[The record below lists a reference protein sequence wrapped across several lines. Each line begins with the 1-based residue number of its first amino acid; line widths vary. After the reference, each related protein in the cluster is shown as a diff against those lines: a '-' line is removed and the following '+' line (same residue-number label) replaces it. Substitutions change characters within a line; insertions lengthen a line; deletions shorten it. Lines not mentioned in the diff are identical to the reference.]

1 MPPKRRASGPQTRQ
15 ATLAF
20 HGASNRVTKPR
31 GSPTGKAKATNK
43 SKQDPILSE
52 SITETNLKAEAD
64 PEPTEPTTSELAIAQ
79 QSQKEAAKAKVSPE
93 EKEASRITETQ
104 IKKYW
109 KEKERARK
117 APRVHQQDVSLHEKV
132 LREFDTSGQYGVST
146 TTTEL
151 CLTTFADTKQPCIGN
166 ARVKR
171 WKRAHRLGM
180 NPPIEVLA
188 VLLKEGK
195 ENTKAQRAYV
205 DELLRS
211 RFVET

>member
-132 LREFDTSGQYGVST
+132 LREFDTSGQYG
-146 TTTEL
+146 
-151 CLTTFADTKQPCIGN
+151 PCIGN

>member
-1 MPPKRRASGPQTRQ
+1 MPPKRHASGPQPRQ

-31 GSPTGKAKATNK
+31 GSPVGKAKATNK

-64 PEPTEPTTSELAIAQ
+64 PDLTEPTTSELAIVQ
-79 QSQKEAAKAKVSPE
+79 QSQKEAAKEELSLE
-93 EKEASRITETQ
+93 EKEASRVTETQ

-109 KEKERARK
+109 KEKERVRK
-117 APRVHQQDVSLHEKV
+117 VARVHQQDVGLYEKV
-132 LREFDTSGQYGVST
+132 LREFDTSGQYG
-146 TTTEL
+146 
-151 CLTTFADTKQPCIGN
+151 PCIGN
-166 ARVKR
+166 ARIKR
-171 WKRAHRLGM
+171 WKRAHRLGLS
-180 NPPIEVLA
+180 PPIEVLA

-195 ENTKAQRAYV
+195 DNTKAQRAHI
-205 DELLRS
+205 DELLGS

>member
-1 MPPKRRASGPQTRQ
+1 MPPKRRSSGPQSRQ

-31 GSPTGKAKATNK
+31 ASPTGKAKVTNK

-52 SITETNLKAEAD
+52 SITDTNLSAQAEPDLA
-64 PEPTEPTTSELAIAQ
+64 EPTTSELAIAQ
-79 QSQKEAAKAKVSPE
+79 QSRQEAAKPELTPE
-93 EKEASRITETQ
+93 EEKASRVSEAQ

-117 APRVHQQDVSLHEKV
+117 APRVHQEDVSLHEKV
-132 LREFDTSGQYGVST
+132 LREFDTSGQYG
-146 TTTEL
+146 
-151 CLTTFADTKQPCIGN
+151 PCIGS
-166 ARVKR
+166 ARIKR
-171 WKRAHRLGM
+171 WKRAHRLGL

-195 ENTKAQRAYV
+195 ANTKAQRAHI
-205 DELLRS
+205 DELLGS